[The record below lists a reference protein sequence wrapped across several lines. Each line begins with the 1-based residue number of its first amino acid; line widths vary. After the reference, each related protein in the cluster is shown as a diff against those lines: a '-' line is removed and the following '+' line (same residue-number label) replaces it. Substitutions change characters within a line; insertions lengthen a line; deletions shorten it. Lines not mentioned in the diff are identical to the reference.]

1 MHTDNLRARALA
13 DEACGRRN
21 TSPSLPHL
29 LRNRVAPITSSGC
42 TTRGCRRAGRGGDH
56 QEPRSRTSFE
66 FYHPARRRTRLHQM
80 GWLQT
85 LAKRMKKSSDARG
98 ASPWCRPN
106 ISNPARS
113 QAKPRATLSCR
124 SRHLHPL
131 TGERQRGMPRGS
143 LRERPNVLARDA
155 REHVF
160 ASFSY
165 DNGPADSAGVVRHGR
180 PSTRRTGGSHTITR
194 GAVAETASRA
204 ALSAQT
210 CARSG
215 TGLSCR
221 NVGSAS
227 PASPRLASP
236 QPLRRSSSCCCCS
249 TVTAAAAVAALA
261 TVARAASAR
270 GARHSARRQRKY
282 HRRSLRA

>member
-1 MHTDNLRARALA
+1 MRAEPRHGAA
-13 DEACGRRN
+13 Q
-21 TSPSLPHL
+21 TSPTQ
-29 LRNRVAPITSSGC
+29 R
-42 TTRGCRRAGRGGDH
+42 
-56 QEPRSRTSFE
+56 
-66 FYHPARRRTRLHQM
+66 ARRRT
-80 GWLQT
+80 
-85 LAKRMKKSSDARG
+85 
-98 ASPWCRPN
+98 
-106 ISNPARS
+106 
-113 QAKPRATLSCR
+113 PRATLSCR

-165 DNGPADSAGVVRHGR
+165 DNGPADSAGGVRHWPALDTTQAG
-180 PSTRRTGGSHTITR
+180 HTITR

-236 QPLRRSSSCCCCS
+236 QPLRRSSCCCCCS

>member
-1 MHTDNLRARALA
+1 MPRAADRCHAIRSPCSRAARLPPCWPRWGPPGAEIPHIFRILPPRPEAHQAAPDGMAA
-13 DEACGRRN
+13 DK
-21 TSPSLPHL
+21 
-29 LRNRVAPITSSGC
+29 
-42 TTRGCRRAGRGGDH
+42 
-56 QEPRSRTSFE
+56 
-66 FYHPARRRTRLHQM
+66 
-80 GWLQT
+80 LQT

-165 DNGPADSAGVVRHGR
+165 DNGPADSAGVVRHWPALDTTQAG
-180 PSTRRTGGSHTITR
+180 HTITR

>member
-1 MHTDNLRARALA
+1 MPRAADRCHAIRSPCTRAARLPPCWPRWGTPGAEIPHIFRILPPRPEAHQAAPDGVAA
-13 DEACGRRN
+13 DK
-21 TSPSLPHL
+21 
-29 LRNRVAPITSSGC
+29 
-42 TTRGCRRAGRGGDH
+42 
-56 QEPRSRTSFE
+56 
-66 FYHPARRRTRLHQM
+66 
-80 GWLQT
+80 LQT

-165 DNGPADSAGVVRHGR
+165 DNGPADSAGVVRHWPAR
-180 PSTRRTGGSHTITR
+180 HDAGGSYHHSRCGR
-194 GAVAETASRA
+194 GDGVA
-204 ALSAQT
+204 
-210 CARSG
+210 G
-215 TGLSCR
+215 G
-221 NVGSAS
+221 
-227 PASPRLASP
+227 P
-236 QPLRRSSSCCCCS
+236 
-249 TVTAAAAVAALA
+249 
-261 TVARAASAR
+261 
-270 GARHSARRQRKY
+270 
-282 HRRSLRA
+282 

>member
-1 MHTDNLRARALA
+1 
-13 DEACGRRN
+13 
-21 TSPSLPHL
+21 
-29 LRNRVAPITSSGC
+29 
-42 TTRGCRRAGRGGDH
+42 
-56 QEPRSRTSFE
+56 
-66 FYHPARRRTRLHQM
+66 M

-165 DNGPADSAGVVRHGR
+165 DNGPADSAGVVRHWPALDTTQAG
-180 PSTRRTGGSHTITR
+180 HTITR

-236 QPLRRSSSCCCCS
+236 QPVRRSTADGDRCGGRCCPCYRRPRS
-249 TVTAAAAVAALA
+249 VSARSAAQCPPPTQISPAVAARVVRRQPVRRGKWSRVRCGLSRSSFSV
-261 TVARAASAR
+261 TLRRAQSAR
-270 GARHSARRQRKY
+270 TGSELVIDVRGRERRAPARRAR
-282 HRRSLRA
+282 